1 MSQAPDIFVGHI
13 NQRFE
18 CLFACLQAVKSW
30 IDVFLSIPPAEYVG
44 FSVCIYAKMARCLVG
59 LWRLSTCEH
68 PEWDRSLVRTTLDVS
83 FILAETEKNF
93 ADVKAAASLDPGLPP
108 GADAFIMMASRL
120 GSMKASWD
128 AMITATTAPF
138 GTPSLDD
145 LVDFSTEFSDV
156 WNW

>member
-1 MSQAPDIFVGHI
+1 MPKW
-13 NQRFE
+13 
-18 CLFACLQAVKSW
+18 L
-30 IDVFLSIPPAEYVG
+30 DVLS
-44 FSVCIYAKMARCLVG
+44 G
-59 LWRLSTCEH
+59 LWRLSTCQH
-68 PEWDRSLVRTTLDVS
+68 PEWDRSLVGKTLDVS
-83 FILAETEKNF
+83 LILKQTEKNF
-93 ADVKAAASLDPGLPP
+93 GQVKEAASLDPGLPP
-108 GADAFIMMASRL
+108 GSDAFSMMASRL